1 MKGIAMTRDMVD
13 FMENLGATLSL
24 YHDLE
29 PEATQELFRQLHL
42 FLEAI
47 EAIAVT
53 KADIPVFANRLVE
66 YFADDDEYQDEVGN
80 TAQYVKEELETISAD
95 LPPGETLNI
104 YWVTTGDAAEN
115 WFVIANS
122 LWSAAREFEDA
133 EGYNL
138 GDACAEYV
146 CQIPDEYQGVE
157 PGWPSAEL
165 FRVCGFRCRL
175 QGATR
180 VIEFD
185 GRVYCEGWLEDE
197 VCKARDDLFDQMG
210 LGRPNGTDPEKG
222 KQ

>member
-1 MKGIAMTRDMVD
+1 MKGIAMTPDRKE
-13 FMENLGATLSL
+13 FMGTLGATLSL

-29 PEATQELFRQLHL
+29 PEATQELFRQLNL

-47 EAIAVT
+47 EAIEVT
-53 KADIPVFANRLVE
+53 KADIPVFANRLVG
-66 YFADDDEYQDEVGN
+66 YFADDDEDQKKVDD
-80 TAQYVKEELETISAD
+80 TAQFVKEELETISAD
-95 LPPGETLNI
+95 LPPGETLNL
-104 YWVTTGDAAEN
+104 YWVTTDDAAED
-115 WFVIANS
+115 WFVIENS

-197 VCKARDDLFDQMG
+197 VCKARDELFDCIQMG
-210 LGRPNGTDPEKG
+210 RIQKRDSDD
-222 KQ
+222 